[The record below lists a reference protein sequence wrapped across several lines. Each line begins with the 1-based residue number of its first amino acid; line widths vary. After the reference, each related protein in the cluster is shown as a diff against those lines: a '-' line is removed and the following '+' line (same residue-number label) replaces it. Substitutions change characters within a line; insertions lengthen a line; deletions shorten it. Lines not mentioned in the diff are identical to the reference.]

1 LTAAASF
8 FTIQA
13 LARTSKEKL
22 EQVEQFHSRTEELL
36 HNMSEISDVMRNGIN
51 DINEKAQVINSTAE
65 VTTDAMTEVSS
76 GATDTAE
83 AVQHQLEQTEAIQ
96 DRIERVNSAA
106 QLIQEHMIHTLE
118 VLQSGNQDVEIL
130 VNEVE
135 TSVSKG
141 ADVADKLETLDSYIS
156 EMHSI
161 VELIGGI
168 TSQTSLLALNASIEA
183 ARAGEAGRG
192 FAVVASEI
200 SGMATQTKEATSHIT
215 TLIDNVSGAINQVV
229 AVVRE
234 MIDGINEEK
243 QSTENAAASFGEIE
257 KNTYEI
263 RDNVT
268 VLTEDIEQLQLA
280 NRKIADS
287 IQTISAISEEVSAH
301 ANETLDAERENKEN
315 LEQIAKRVQ
324 ELICVVKEQEE
335 KN

>member
-1 LTAAASF
+1 
-8 FTIQA
+8 
-13 LARTSKEKL
+13 
-22 EQVEQFHSRTEELL
+22 
-36 HNMSEISDVMRNGIN
+36 
-51 DINEKAQVINSTAE
+51 
-65 VTTDAMTEVSS
+65 
-76 GATDTAE
+76 
-83 AVQHQLEQTEAIQ
+83 
-96 DRIERVNSAA
+96 
-106 QLIQEHMIHTLE
+106 
-118 VLQSGNQDVEIL
+118 
-130 VNEVE
+130 VE

-268 VLTEDIEQLQLA
+268 V
-280 NRKIADS
+280 
-287 IQTISAISEEVSAH
+287 
-301 ANETLDAERENKEN
+301 
-315 LEQIAKRVQ
+315 
-324 ELICVVKEQEE
+324 
-335 KN
+335 